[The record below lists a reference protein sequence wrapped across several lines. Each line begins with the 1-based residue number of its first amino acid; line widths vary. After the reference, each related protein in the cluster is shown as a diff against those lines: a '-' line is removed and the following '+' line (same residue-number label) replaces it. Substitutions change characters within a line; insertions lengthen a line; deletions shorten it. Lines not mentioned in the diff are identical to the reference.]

1 MSASRQLRR
10 QTGMVLITTLL
21 LLVIVT
27 LLALS
32 MFRGMGLETR
42 IAGNTLEKQRA
53 LQAATSAQQYAEQ
66 WLVLNVTPFSAVD
79 CSSNPAVTTTT
90 PTVCSNILSNSVAS
104 VTSVPWTI
112 NATQVGYPYNPT
124 NSSGQ
129 SDFQISSS
137 GGVDT
142 FQAAPVFYISQLGQD
157 ATFSNGIDYRIDAW
171 SYAGAQSTVAV
182 VESTYRIR
190 FISKAPG
197 P

>member
-1 MSASRQLRR
+1 MSALRQLRR
-10 QTGMVLITTLL
+10 QAGMVLITTLL

-66 WLVLNVTPFSAVD
+66 WLVTNVTPFSAVD
-79 CSSNPAVTTTT
+79 CSSNPAITTTT
-90 PTVCSNILSNSVAS
+90 PTVCSNILSTSVSS
-104 VTSVPWTI
+104 VSSVPWTI
-112 NATQVGYPYNPT
+112 GATQVGYPYNPT
-124 NSSGQ
+124 NGSGQ
-129 SDFQISSS
+129 PDFQLSST

-157 ATFSNGIDYRIDAW
+157 ATYSNGIDYRIDAW